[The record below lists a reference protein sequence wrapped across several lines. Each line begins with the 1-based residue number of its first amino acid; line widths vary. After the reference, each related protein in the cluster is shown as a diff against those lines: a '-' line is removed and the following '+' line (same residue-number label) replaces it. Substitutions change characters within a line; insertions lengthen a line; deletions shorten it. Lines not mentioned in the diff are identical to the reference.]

1 MNIDLLESSGLMAGD
16 TVMNSLK
23 EVDGLDI
30 GNASKEV
37 ELNERIRATL
47 AAIAWRAL
55 DIATNPRTPQAD
67 AADALRLYEYMGID
81 VFDSDSEHPETETS
95 LERMAKPII
104 EALEKRYPGSTFELI
119 GDTVVCVDP
128 NGIDLGDPTEYY
140 DKNRSWGTVMEN
152 PNDECFKLA
161 VGGQQYDARTG
172 MTTKVYTAMVEEAKA
187 SGRELPDSK
196 ANQLD
201 NGWYTWTLLT
211 GDPLTAGGIAPCA
224 GVDDDGSV
232 VRFGAFLAG
241 GNRDIRFRPAVKV
254 ATDEKR

>member
-1 MNIDLLESSGLMAGD
+1 MAYAEKPYRDSIHELGKVASVSS
-16 TVMNSLK
+16 
-23 EVDGLDI
+23 E
-30 GNASKEV
+30 
-37 ELNERIRATL
+37 
-47 AAIAWRAL
+47 AITAL
-55 DIATNPRTPQAD
+55 DKAAAQASNEVGLSYVAVKQQELD
-67 AADALRLYEYMGID
+67 TLREQLGQGA
-81 VFDSDSEHPETETS
+81 SPETEAS
-95 LERMAKPII
+95 LERDAKPII

-128 NGIDLGDPTEYY
+128 NGIDLGDPTKDY

-172 MTTKVYTAMVEEAKA
+172 MTTEVYTAMVEKAKA

-211 GDPLTAGGIAPCA
+211 GDPLTADGVAPCA
-224 GVDDDGSV
+224 WVDVDGSV
-232 VRFGAFLAG
+232 VRDGADLDDVY
-241 GNRDIRFRPAVKV
+241 RDIRFRPAVKV